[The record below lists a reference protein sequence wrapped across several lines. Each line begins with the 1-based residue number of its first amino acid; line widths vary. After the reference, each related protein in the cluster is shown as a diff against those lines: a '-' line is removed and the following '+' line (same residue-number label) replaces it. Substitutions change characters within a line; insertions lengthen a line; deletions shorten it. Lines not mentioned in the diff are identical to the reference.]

1 MFRALVAMLRRWFG
15 GATALSD
22 AHGGAP
28 DGSDGASDGEAPSAL
43 DLMQQM
49 KADRAKPADRASW
62 REGMATFKGRVFS
75 GMDRARLWKRA
86 RRKHPGEVLEL
97 DLVTQPTTH
106 DLAALQDLL
115 RELER
120 A

>member
-15 GATALSD
+15 GAPALPD
-22 AHGGAP
+22 AAGG
-28 DGSDGASDGEAPSAL
+28 SEGALGEEGPSAL

-49 KADRAKPADRASW
+49 KADRAKPADRAAW
-62 REGMATFKGRVFS
+62 REGMVTFKGRVFS
-75 GMDRARLWKRA
+75 GMDRARLWRRA
-86 RRKHPGEVLEL
+86 RRRHPGEVLEL

>member
-1 MFRALVAMLRRWFG
+1 
-15 GATALSD
+15 
-22 AHGGAP
+22 
-28 DGSDGASDGEAPSAL
+28 
-43 DLMQQM
+43 MQQM
-49 KADRAKPADRASW
+49 KADRATPADDRAW
-62 REGMATFKGRVFS
+62 REGVATFKGRVFS

-86 RRKHPGEVLEL
+86 RRKHPGEVVEL
-97 DLVTQPTTH
+97 DLVMQPTTH